1 MLESMPRLLKPKEI
15 AEFLNVSVPQVYKLL
30 NEGEIRCVRIK
41 KSVRVKPED
50 LNEYINGCMSAQ

>member
-30 NEGEIRCVRIK
+30 NEGEIPCVRIK
-41 KSVRVKPED
+41 KSIRVRQKD
-50 LNEYINGCMSAQ
+50 LENYISECMSAQ